1 MGRGHERY
9 GWDVRSVV
17 WEWEIMG
24 DMRETEF
31 SENMDCVYSLNP
43 LLKNFSD
50 SLLDI
55 IPTGDFD
62 AFFHAAKREYGPLV
76 VCYMVR

>member
-1 MGRGHERY
+1 
-9 GWDVRSVV
+9 
-17 WEWEIMG
+17 MG

-62 AFFHAAKREYGPLV
+62 AFFHAAKREYGLLV